1 MLGGVMQ
8 LDDAYLGGERNSAK
22 AGQGSENKR
31 PFAITVETT
40 QDGRLQQ
47 AVIDP
52 ADFTKPSADLGVQ
65 SRSVM
70 ESVNPAPH
78 SRRDYGPDT
87 PWQGHDYARHPSG
100 NTAIEGSAQRASGEV
115 WPQPE
120 DGRRSASA
128 NSSRRASRFSSHSK
142 I

>member
-65 SRSVM
+65 SRSV
-70 ESVNPAPH
+70 VY
-78 SRRDYGPDT
+78 R
-87 PWQGHDYARHPSG
+87 
-100 NTAIEGSAQRASGEV
+100 V
-115 WPQPE
+115 
-120 DGRRSASA
+120 
-128 NSSRRASRFSSHSK
+128 
-142 I
+142 

>member
-52 ADFTKPSADLGVQ
+52 ADFTKPSADLGSRLVQ
-65 SRSVM
+65 SQKAMAV
-70 ESVNPAPH
+70 
-78 SRRDYGPDT
+78 
-87 PWQGHDYARHPSG
+87 
-100 NTAIEGSAQRASGEV
+100 
-115 WPQPE
+115 
-120 DGRRSASA
+120 ASA
-128 NSSRRASRFSSHSK
+128 TPDRKLAASLS
-142 I
+142 